1 MIFKLTQWWKQ
12 RRSRKVIWE
21 FHLEADFFK
30 EMQKRGEVGWK
41 FWQIGFDERW
51 QLVIIWIHLWN
62 FLIQFVKKKHFWG
75 WIKGCAY
82 LYNSICFC
90 IKSKTFTSDKNE
102 QKKLFYDFLIS
113 RSSHDKSH
121 FNFIPRFAQLLRIF
135 FSCVIV
141 QSFREAL
148 KNFFYNIIKL
158 CSMTSRFYG
167 TMH

>member
-62 FLIQFVKKKHFWG
+62 FVIQFVKKK
-75 WIKGCAY
+75 
-82 LYNSICFC
+82 N
-90 IKSKTFTSDKNE
+90 TFGDELKAVLIFITQFVFALKVKLSRAIKNE

-121 FNFIPRFAQLLRIF
+121 FNFIPRFVQLLRIF
-135 FSCVIV
+135 FFVS
-141 QSFREAL
+141 
-148 KNFFYNIIKL
+148 L
-158 CSMTSRFYG
+158 CSRLG
-167 TMH
+167 KH